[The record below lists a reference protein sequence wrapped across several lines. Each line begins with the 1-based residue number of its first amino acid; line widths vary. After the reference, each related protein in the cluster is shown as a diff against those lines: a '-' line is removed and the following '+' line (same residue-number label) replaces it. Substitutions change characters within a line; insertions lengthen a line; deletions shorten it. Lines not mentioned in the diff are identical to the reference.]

1 LLFRTVSSLPLRTDA
16 LHASLDSAPTQVTPS
31 GGALSEAAMGTPLQA
46 LASQRAAARHVFG
59 AGLAQKLQLED
70 ALFHKANDFHFGGDS
85 LAADTLLGFDEMLAP
100 AGAYFTR
107 PGDQEA
113 LKSSAVSHAA
123 LEKKALRNF

>member
-1 LLFRTVSSLPLRTDA
+1 MFAVSSLPLRTDA
-16 LHASLDSAPTQVTPS
+16 LHASLESAPTQVPRS
-31 GGALSEAAMGTPLQA
+31 ERSDAAGGMGTPLQA

-70 ALFHKANDFHFGGDS
+70 ALFQKANDFHFGSDS

-113 LKSSAVSHAA
+113 LKGSALSHAA